1 MKTLYRH
8 IFLSFLGP
16 LLLAIFIVVFIF
28 LMQFLWLYIDEIV
41 GKGLAWHVIL
51 EFLLWVA
58 VYNLSM
64 SLPLSSLFAS
74 LMTMGNLGENN
85 EILAMKSSGISLHRI
100 LHPLYWTIGVLS
112 LFAFMLS
119 SEFVPF
125 AYLKMRTMLQEIKR
139 TSPEL
144 SIPEDI
150 FYDGIDK
157 ISLRVSKKNPV
168 TGALSGIMIYN
179 HRNTEGNVSVT
190 IADTAYIKQTSD
202 SRYILFR
209 LINGTTYSESL
220 SNNRIDKRNYPFDRR
235 SFGEQTISID
245 LGEAEIQSFENM
257 FKDNA
262 LAKSIV
268 VLNRDIDSLS
278 RKRTTN
284 TLRYETEQLS
294 SPSMFRYMP
303 RIDSGAP
310 PRNVPLRFDVDSLFG
325 AASASEKILLLDQS
339 MSSAARV
346 MGLQDNVIR
355 DLQYDSKRI
364 KGMRYERHKKFTLA
378 FSCIIF
384 FLIGAPLGAI
394 IGKGGLGLS
403 AVISIFFF
411 VFYWVLET
419 IFRKMVQ
426 NGDWSPVVG
435 AWLSSFLLAPLAVFL
450 TVKANTDSQ
459 LFNSDAYRRFFDI
472 VFGRMKK
479 LVVPVDLDK
488 LPVMPEA
495 LREEARERNNDNVAR
510 FESLAKLCLAGR
522 KRIGRRETDEDLRE
536 LTELHERIL
545 SFYATMENDKIRASI
560 KNLPSLNPAEFTV
573 PRLLLSGRFFPEPLS
588 SAIIFFVR
596 MRQAKKLEYILRVTI
611 DIITNVNNYINDRHK
626 V

>member
-1 MKTLYRH
+1 M
-8 IFLSFLGP
+8 
-16 LLLAIFIVVFIF
+16 
-28 LMQFLWLYIDEIV
+28 
-41 GKGLAWHVIL
+41 
-51 EFLLWVA
+51 
-58 VYNLSM
+58 
-64 SLPLSSLFAS
+64 
-74 LMTMGNLGENN
+74 
-85 EILAMKSSGISLHRI
+85 
-100 LHPLYWTIGVLS
+100 
-112 LFAFMLS
+112 
-119 SEFVPF
+119 
-125 AYLKMRTMLQEIKR
+125 
-139 TSPEL
+139 
-144 SIPEDI
+144 
-150 FYDGIDK
+150 
-157 ISLRVSKKNPV
+157 
-168 TGALSGIMIYN
+168 
-179 HRNTEGNVSVT
+179 
-190 IADTAYIKQTSD
+190 
-202 SRYILFR
+202 
-209 LINGTTYSESL
+209 
-220 SNNRIDKRNYPFDRR
+220 
-235 SFGEQTISID
+235 
-245 LGEAEIQSFENM
+245 
-257 FKDNA
+257 
-262 LAKSIV
+262 
-268 VLNRDIDSLS
+268 
-278 RKRTTN
+278 
-284 TLRYETEQLS
+284 
-294 SPSMFRYMP
+294 
-303 RIDSGAP
+303 
-310 PRNVPLRFDVDSLFG
+310 
-325 AASASEKILLLDQS
+325 
-339 MSSAARV
+339 
-346 MGLQDNVIR
+346 
-355 DLQYDSKRI
+355 
-364 KGMRYERHKKFTLA
+364 
-378 FSCIIF
+378 
-384 FLIGAPLGAI
+384 
-394 IGKGGLGLS
+394 GLS

>member
-1 MKTLYRH
+1 
-8 IFLSFLGP
+8 
-16 LLLAIFIVVFIF
+16 VVFIF
-28 LMQFLWLYIDEIV
+28 LLQFLWLYIDEIV
-41 GKGLAWHVIL
+41 GKGLAWHLIL

-64 SLPLSSLFAS
+64 SLPLSTLFAS

-157 ISLRVSKKNPV
+157 ISLRVNKKNPV

-220 SNNRIDKRNYPFDRR
+220 TNNRIDKRKYPFDRR
-235 SFGEQTISID
+235 SFTEQTISID
-245 LGEAEIQSFENM
+245 LGETEIQSFENM

-278 RKRTTN
+278 RKQSAN
-284 TLRYETEQLS
+284 IVKYETEQLS
-294 SPSMFRYMP
+294 SPSMFRHMP

-310 PRNVPLRFDVDSLFG
+310 PRNAALNIDVDSLFG
-325 AASASEKILLLDQS
+325 AASASEKIQLLDQA
-339 MSSAARV
+339 MSTVSRV
-346 MGLQDNVIR
+346 MGFQDNMVR

-378 FSCIIF
+378 FACIIF

-419 IFRKMVQ
+419 ICRKMVQ
-426 NGDWSPVVG
+426 SGDWSPVVG
-435 AWLSSFLLAPLAVFL
+435 AWFSSCMLAPLAVFL

-459 LFNSDAYRRFFDI
+459 LFNSDAYRRFFDT

-488 LPVMPEA
+488 ISLMPEE
-495 LREEARERNNDNVAR
+495 LREAAQKQNSDNVAQ
-510 FESLAKLCLAGR
+510 FETLARHCLAERRRIRRR
-522 KRIGRRETDEDLRE
+522 KSGVDTLPE
-536 LTELHERIL
+536 LTRLYERIL
-545 SFYATMENDKIRASI
+545 AFYVTMENDKIRASI
-560 KNLPSLNPAEFTV
+560 KNLLSLNPAEFTIPPFLNSGKFL
-573 PRLLLSGRFFPEPLS
+573 PRQFARP
-588 SAIIFFVR
+588 IIFFIR
-596 MRQAKKLEYILRVTI
+596 MRQAKKLEYILGAIVEIT
-611 DIITNVNNYINDRHK
+611 TNVNNYINDRHK